1 MTAANIP
8 KNLLRRPST
17 MMMDREE
24 YEKLQSAALLK
35 CINAQECA
43 VKEKHLRTLILGT
56 YNDRGA
62 GLFWANLTKIQ
73 LESSHRFL
81 EICEQVVSAWSGH
94 LKEGGGMLIK
104 HYCAVLVKKLIF
116 HQHNQQIPGN
126 VSLTESQLEALGSE
140 GVDNWFELSVEVMD
154 YLDAILQLQQS
165 VFNSLDKSRASSMT
179 PSGQCRL
186 APLILCILDSSS
198 LYDILVKL
206 MFKLYACLPEKELV
220 GHSDRFIP
228 IFGKLKQFYASS
240 SNLQYFKFLVSVPS
254 LPENPPNFVIASDIG
269 NYVCPQVLVH
279 ERQGNESPSDSQS
292 VEDVKLVDFNDF
304 RTVETDPSI
313 TSSISASQETEKDR
327 IINTLRHELDDTKAT
342 VFRINQEYA
351 LMNQQSRAQML
362 ELEESVAHSKEML
375 NQMLEENER
384 YRLKNEQ
391 LENEKNQLIDE
402 QRENTQNQIVVLEE
416 KFQKMKDAYRN
427 LREEHIKTLKN
438 LSQAQKQLEDGNV
451 DKLETELCKSE
462 QEFANEIHQLKL
474 ENEDLH
480 ARVCFQEK
488 EMQVMQINI
497 DQMAEQHAKLE
508 SKAKDTDACKVEL
521 EKQITSLDQQLTVL
535 KRDCELNRAMLNDH
549 FLTFCKLLSD
559 AMNDTLKEIESPAFE
574 QQVTCSAEYFF
585 SKIQP
590 VQEDIENMRSL
601 VAEKI
606 SGSKL
611 SDESAVLTN
620 LFNLCYSFSTF
631 FRLGQAA
638 LRILSTSSSSNVETF
653 GANIS
658 NAVVEAEKFFIN
670 FGEGGKNCLLHLQTI
685 SDCVESLKLAV
696 KSAGEMFSNIDA
708 EELAELYEKEM
719 KIMEEA
725 IQEAASKI
733 QVILDKNRC
742 SNSGVSLE
750 VNEKILESCTKLIRE
765 VMKLVVSAKK
775 LQNEIVQ
782 LKGGAVS
789 AKEFY
794 KRHHEWTEGLLS
806 AAKAVGSRANLL
818 VDAADRVVSRAA
830 KLEELTAASKEIA
843 ASTVQLVV
851 ASRVKADRESNYLKE
866 LGSCSRSVSGA
877 VAEVLQTVKVG
888 KECLEEEDMDFSKL
902 SLHQTKRLEMEK
914 QIRLLELESLLE
926 KERKSLG
933 ELRKHHYQLDES
945 FEEQDALNMSVRSWD
960 TRDVDENTPLIQDS
974 HESVADPVPDEPRAD
989 VEDKPEKPV
998 QRTITCRICQEPI
1011 SIERKLLHNVVRCKH
1026 CNEVTPIRQAPPGK
1040 KYVRCPCNC
1049 LLICKQSS
1057 NRIACPRPDCN
1068 RVIMLNTMS
1077 SGTAVRAPPGTARV
1091 SCIHCKEIFMYN
1103 TLSKTL
1109 ARCPHCRKVSS
1120 TSQRAAWI
1128 RALILL
1134 LLGLLF
1140 LISGFGL
1147 AAGTWTTVVDHPIL
1161 YLSWGV
1167 MFVLSLL
1174 FVFRGIYFMNVK
1186 TSKIEGLLFLHHM
1199 CNFYTDEFTYLMNTE
1214 EMLEQEGDRLEMNC
1228 SQKALTAIGIEGSAN
1243 KIGVG
1248 IVRQGEVLS
1257 NCRRTYVTAP
1267 GQGFQPSD
1275 TAVHHRQHVL
1285 GLVEQAISEANVDVG
1300 QIDLVCFTQGPGMGA
1315 PLVSCAVVARTLAQ
1329 LWNRPLVGVNHCVAH
1344 IEMGRLVTGAD
1355 DPVVLYASGGN
1366 TQVIAYS
1373 DHRYRIF
1380 GETLDIAVGNC
1391 LDRFARLLNLSN
1403 DPSPGLNIE
1412 IQARNGRKFV
1422 QLPYCVKGMDVS
1434 FSGILSSV
1442 EQQLSLLKRGEIQPA
1457 DLCFSL
1463 QETVFAMLVE
1473 VTERAMAQCGS
1484 KDVLLVGGVG
1494 CNGRL
1499 ISMMRSMAED
1509 RGARLHASDDRYC
1522 VDNGAMIAH
1531 TGCSLRSHNVRND
1544 FVPMKF
1550 WSHGV
1555 TEKASSNNPFN
1566 NANLKLSTSTVNL
1579 YSRPYWMEEQP
1590 PLPPDSVAVAN
1601 SEFPG
1606 VENVSRTEA
1615 FSRKPLHK
1623 LTVHGKFEPYEEENY
1638 PFPVPFL
1645 PGEYAEY
1652 FSEPFEDS
1660 VRSSF
1665 VVLTNFRIFVTAS
1678 GNGSFYNIPL
1688 LCIESVDYRE
1698 NAYVSIFC
1706 KDGRTAKVTL
1716 ENNDFTLAWYRL
1728 LNSVAVPPAKLEDV
1742 FAFAFYAWCLD
1753 EKKKPSFASLQN
1765 KINNDQA
1772 QELNRMG
1779 FPKEHWRITEFNKN
1793 QEFCPTYP
1801 SYWIVPALVTDADI
1815 EGSCRFRALQRVPVT
1830 VWRHPKEG
1838 CVLVRC
1844 SQPESGILGW
1854 RSDSDETLLNMI
1866 NSTASLKATP
1876 KDGALLTPVETN
1888 KPVKPMLILDAR
1900 SYTAA
1905 WANRAKGGG
1914 FEICEYYNKCDIQF
1928 LGLPNIH
1935 CIRVS
1940 FQKFRSS
1947 IMEANESTWFQNL
1960 ETCQWIHNLCALMT
1974 SALRAV
1980 EALQVEKRSVLV
1992 HCSDGW
1998 DRTTQIVSLAKL
2010 LMDPHYRTVKGFTE
2024 LVERDWIC
2032 FGHKFRERLGMQ
2044 NGDQNQRS
2052 PVFLQW
2058 LDCIH
2063 YLLHEYPCSF
2073 EFNEIYLVKLAQ
2085 HAYSGLFGTFL
2096 CNSIA
2101 ERRQLTIP
2109 QRSFSVWDYLNVS
2122 NGQFRNILF
2131 SHDDSVL
2138 WPRLG
2143 LREMAALWRAIYF
2156 PGNGDTVNG
2165 GGRRLCIAGSATV
2178 SALHANND
2186 EDDDHDAGF
2195 VGHCRLTVDRSIPTV
2210 LIRSHSYDSV
2220 PLADFQRPGFFP
2232 EPAFHRLGSQP
2243 CLVTNSSTSAFR
2255 LLEKSQQSDTADV
2268 GFLDCAQVAG
2278 SDRPTRLALLSNGDS
2293 GPQTPQRCRRA
2304 MLNGSKSSSTSVDF
2318 DHERDDDTDGER
2330 TTDVES
2336 SGVAQTCDH
2345 STSTTEISD
2354 PRAIRPEIC
2363 IRNVVHY
2370 HRIQPN
2376 RQLVNGNNSGDGQ
2389 SDQNQ
2394 RCRSDDCCVGGLSS
2408 NQRQALAEMLD
2419 RDGLIRVRDGA
2430 QERMQKIMHGYEKR
2444 IAFLQ
2449 TELFRAQTACA
2460 YGKCPTCDQRTAT
2473 VVDFSSSTDPI
2484 MAVVMEGRD
2493 QTRTRNSE
2501 SQSALSENG
2510 AEPRSCDSR
2519 TTTQSDASS
2528 WEAVDCEDGTPT
2540 LWVPDHAARRC
2551 MGCDS
2556 EFWMVNRKHHCR
2568 SCGKI
2573 FCGSCSN
2580 YECPVPE
2587 EQFYEPV
2594 RVCNS
2599 CFSALKYQQK
2609 VEA

>member
-73 LESSHRFL
+73 LESNLVISWKFCHVLHKLLRDGEPHVL
-81 EICEQVVSAWSGH
+81 TDSLKYVSKLSALGQLWGH

-1522 VDNGAMIAH
+1522 VDNG
-1531 TGCSLRSHNVRND
+1531 CSLRSHNVRND

-2010 LMDPHYRTVKGFTE
+2010 LMDPHYRTVK
-2024 LVERDWIC
+2024 
-2032 FGHKFRERLGMQ
+2032 
-2044 NGDQNQRS
+2044 
-2052 PVFLQW
+2052 
-2058 LDCIH
+2058 
-2063 YLLHEYPCSF
+2063 
-2073 EFNEIYLVKLAQ
+2073 VKLAQ

-2430 QERMQKIMHGYEKR
+2430 QERMQKIMHGYE
-2444 IAFLQ
+2444 
-2449 TELFRAQTACA
+2449 
-2460 YGKCPTCDQRTAT
+2460 
-2473 VVDFSSSTDPI
+2473 
-2484 MAVVMEGRD
+2484 
-2493 QTRTRNSE
+2493 

>member
-8 KNLLRRPST
+8 KNLLRRPSA

-62 GLFWANLTKIQ
+62 GVFWANLTKIQ
-73 LESSHRFL
+73 LESNLVISWKFCHVLHKLLRDGEPHVL
-81 EICEQVVSAWSGH
+81 TDSLKYVSKLSALGQLWSH

-104 HYCAVLVKKLIF
+104 HYCTVLVKKLIF

-126 VSLTESQLEALGSE
+126 LSLTESQLEALGSE

-292 VEDVKLVDFNDF
+292 VEDVKLVDFNDLVSSQT
-304 RTVETDPSI
+304 TVETDHHSI
-313 TSSISASQETEKDR
+313 SSGISASQETEKDR

-351 LMNQQSRAQML
+351 LMNQKSRAQML

-375 NQMLEENER
+375 NQLLEENER

-416 KFQKMKDAYRN
+416 KFQKMKDAYRS

-438 LSQAQKQLEDGNV
+438 LSQVQKQLEDGNA
-451 DKLETELCKSE
+451 DKLEPELCKSE
-462 QEFANEIHQLKL
+462 QEFANEIQQLKL
-474 ENEDLH
+474 ENEDLN
-480 ARVCFQEK
+480 AQVCCQEK
-488 EMQVMQINI
+488 EMQVLQISI
-497 DQMAEQHAKLE
+497 DQMTEQYAKLE
-508 SKAKDTDACKVEL
+508 SKAKDADACNVEL
-521 EKQITSLDQQLTVL
+521 ENQITALNHQLTVL
-535 KRDCELNRAMLNDH
+535 KSDCELNCTLLNDH
-549 FLTFCKLLSD
+549 FLTFCKLLSN
-559 AMNDTLKEIESPAFE
+559 AMNDTLREIESPAFE

-590 VQEDIENMRSL
+590 VQENIENMRNL

-606 SGSKL
+606 SDSKL
-611 SDESAVLTN
+611 SDESAVLSH
-620 LFNLCYSFSTF
+620 LFNLCYCFSTF

-638 LRILSTSSSSNVETF
+638 LRILATSDNVETF
-653 GANIS
+653 SANIS

-670 FGEGGKNCLLHLQTI
+670 FGDGGKNCLQHLKTI
-685 SDCVESLKLAV
+685 SDCVESLKLTV
-696 KSAGEMFSNIDA
+696 KSADEMFSNIDA

-742 SNSGVSLE
+742 SNSGASLE

-765 VMKLVVSAKK
+765 VMRLVVSAKK

-851 ASRVKADRESNYLKE
+851 ASRVKADRESNFLKE
-866 LGSCSRSVSGA
+866 LSTCSRSVSEA

-945 FEEQDALNMSVRSWD
+945 FEEQDALYAFRRENCQNFLEFLKIRTMSERKRA

-974 HESVADPVPDEPRAD
+974 RQSVADPIPDEPRVD
-989 VEDKPEKPV
+989 VEDKKGKPAE
-998 QRTITCRICQEPI
+998 RTVTCRICQEPI

-1161 YLSWGV
+1161 YFAWA
-1167 MFVLSLL
+1167 
-1174 FVFRGIYFMNVK
+1174 
-1186 TSKIEGLLFLHHM
+1186 
-1199 CNFYTDEFTYLMNTE
+1199 E
-1214 EMLEQEGDRLEMNC
+1214 EMLEQEGDRMEMNC

-1285 GLVEQAISEANVDVG
+1285 GLVEQALNEANLGVG

-1329 LWNRPLVGVNHCVAH
+1329 LWNRPLIGVNHCVAH

-1373 DHRYRIF
+1373 DRRYRIF

-1412 IQARNGRKFV
+1412 IQARNGQKFV

-1522 VDNGAMIAH
+1522 VDNG
-1531 TGCSLRSHNVRND
+1531 CSLRSHSVRSD
-1544 FVPMKF
+1544 FVPMKC

-1555 TEKASSNNPFN
+1555 TKATSNNQ
-1566 NANLKLSTSTVNL
+1566 SI
-1579 YSRPYWMEEQP
+1579 QQC
-1590 PLPPDSVAVAN
+1590 
-1601 SEFPG
+1601 
-1606 VENVSRTEA
+1606 
-1615 FSRKPLHK
+1615 
-1623 LTVHGKFEPYEEENY
+1623 KF
-1638 PFPVPFL
+1638 
-1645 PGEYAEY
+1645 
-1652 FSEPFEDS
+1652 
-1660 VRSSF
+1660 
-1665 VVLTNFRIFVTAS
+1665 
-1678 GNGSFYNIPL
+1678 
-1688 LCIESVDYRE
+1688 
-1698 NAYVSIFC
+1698 
-1706 KDGRTAKVTL
+1706 K
-1716 ENNDFTLAWYRL
+1716 
-1728 LNSVAVPPAKLEDV
+1728 
-1742 FAFAFYAWCLD
+1742 
-1753 EKKKPSFASLQN
+1753 
-1765 KINNDQA
+1765 
-1772 QELNRMG
+1772 
-1779 FPKEHWRITEFNKN
+1779 
-1793 QEFCPTYP
+1793 
-1801 SYWIVPALVTDADI
+1801 
-1815 EGSCRFRALQRVPVT
+1815 
-1830 VWRHPKEG
+1830 
-1838 CVLVRC
+1838 
-1844 SQPESGILGW
+1844 
-1854 RSDSDETLLNMI
+1854 
-1866 NSTASLKATP
+1866 
-1876 KDGALLTPVETN
+1876 
-1888 KPVKPMLILDAR
+1888 
-1900 SYTAA
+1900 
-1905 WANRAKGGG
+1905 
-1914 FEICEYYNKCDIQF
+1914 
-1928 LGLPNIH
+1928 
-1935 CIRVS
+1935 
-1940 FQKFRSS
+1940 
-1947 IMEANESTWFQNL
+1947 
-1960 ETCQWIHNLCALMT
+1960 
-1974 SALRAV
+1974 
-1980 EALQVEKRSVLV
+1980 
-1992 HCSDGW
+1992 
-1998 DRTTQIVSLAKL
+1998 
-2010 LMDPHYRTVKGFTE
+2010 
-2024 LVERDWIC
+2024 
-2032 FGHKFRERLGMQ
+2032 
-2044 NGDQNQRS
+2044 
-2052 PVFLQW
+2052 
-2058 LDCIH
+2058 
-2063 YLLHEYPCSF
+2063 
-2073 EFNEIYLVKLAQ
+2073 
-2085 HAYSGLFGTFL
+2085 
-2096 CNSIA
+2096 
-2101 ERRQLTIP
+2101 
-2109 QRSFSVWDYLNVS
+2109 
-2122 NGQFRNILF
+2122 
-2131 SHDDSVL
+2131 
-2138 WPRLG
+2138 
-2143 LREMAALWRAIYF
+2143 
-2156 PGNGDTVNG
+2156 
-2165 GGRRLCIAGSATV
+2165 
-2178 SALHANND
+2178 
-2186 EDDDHDAGF
+2186 
-2195 VGHCRLTVDRSIPTV
+2195 
-2210 LIRSHSYDSV
+2210 
-2220 PLADFQRPGFFP
+2220 
-2232 EPAFHRLGSQP
+2232 
-2243 CLVTNSSTSAFR
+2243 
-2255 LLEKSQQSDTADV
+2255 
-2268 GFLDCAQVAG
+2268 
-2278 SDRPTRLALLSNGDS
+2278 
-2293 GPQTPQRCRRA
+2293 
-2304 MLNGSKSSSTSVDF
+2304 
-2318 DHERDDDTDGER
+2318 
-2330 TTDVES
+2330 
-2336 SGVAQTCDH
+2336 
-2345 STSTTEISD
+2345 
-2354 PRAIRPEIC
+2354 
-2363 IRNVVHY
+2363 
-2370 HRIQPN
+2370 
-2376 RQLVNGNNSGDGQ
+2376 
-2389 SDQNQ
+2389 
-2394 RCRSDDCCVGGLSS
+2394 
-2408 NQRQALAEMLD
+2408 
-2419 RDGLIRVRDGA
+2419 
-2430 QERMQKIMHGYEKR
+2430 
-2444 IAFLQ
+2444 
-2449 TELFRAQTACA
+2449 
-2460 YGKCPTCDQRTAT
+2460 
-2473 VVDFSSSTDPI
+2473 
-2484 MAVVMEGRD
+2484 
-2493 QTRTRNSE
+2493 
-2501 SQSALSENG
+2501 
-2510 AEPRSCDSR
+2510 
-2519 TTTQSDASS
+2519 S
-2528 WEAVDCEDGTPT
+2528 WE
-2540 LWVPDHAARRC
+2540 
-2551 MGCDS
+2551 S
-2556 EFWMVNRKHHCR
+2556 
-2568 SCGKI
+2568 
-2573 FCGSCSN
+2573 
-2580 YECPVPE
+2580 
-2587 EQFYEPV
+2587 
-2594 RVCNS
+2594 
-2599 CFSALKYQQK
+2599 
-2609 VEA
+2609 

>member
-1 MTAANIP
+1 
-8 KNLLRRPST
+8 
-17 MMMDREE
+17 
-24 YEKLQSAALLK
+24 
-35 CINAQECA
+35 
-43 VKEKHLRTLILGT
+43 
-56 YNDRGA
+56 
-62 GLFWANLTKIQ
+62 
-73 LESSHRFL
+73 
-81 EICEQVVSAWSGH
+81 
-94 LKEGGGMLIK
+94 
-104 HYCAVLVKKLIF
+104 
-116 HQHNQQIPGN
+116 
-126 VSLTESQLEALGSE
+126 
-140 GVDNWFELSVEVMD
+140 
-154 YLDAILQLQQS
+154 
-165 VFNSLDKSRASSMT
+165 
-179 PSGQCRL
+179 
-186 APLILCILDSSS
+186 
-198 LYDILVKL
+198 
-206 MFKLYACLPEKELV
+206 
-220 GHSDRFIP
+220 
-228 IFGKLKQFYASS
+228 
-240 SNLQYFKFLVSVPS
+240 
-254 LPENPPNFVIASDIG
+254 
-269 NYVCPQVLVH
+269 
-279 ERQGNESPSDSQS
+279 
-292 VEDVKLVDFNDF
+292 
-304 RTVETDPSI
+304 
-313 TSSISASQETEKDR
+313 
-327 IINTLRHELDDTKAT
+327 
-342 VFRINQEYA
+342 
-351 LMNQQSRAQML
+351 
-362 ELEESVAHSKEML
+362 
-375 NQMLEENER
+375 
-384 YRLKNEQ
+384 
-391 LENEKNQLIDE
+391 
-402 QRENTQNQIVVLEE
+402 
-416 KFQKMKDAYRN
+416 
-427 LREEHIKTLKN
+427 
-438 LSQAQKQLEDGNV
+438 
-451 DKLETELCKSE
+451 
-462 QEFANEIHQLKL
+462 
-474 ENEDLH
+474 
-480 ARVCFQEK
+480 
-488 EMQVMQINI
+488 
-497 DQMAEQHAKLE
+497 
-508 SKAKDTDACKVEL
+508 
-521 EKQITSLDQQLTVL
+521 
-535 KRDCELNRAMLNDH
+535 
-549 FLTFCKLLSD
+549 
-559 AMNDTLKEIESPAFE
+559 
-574 QQVTCSAEYFF
+574 
-585 SKIQP
+585 
-590 VQEDIENMRSL
+590 
-601 VAEKI
+601 
-606 SGSKL
+606 
-611 SDESAVLTN
+611 
-620 LFNLCYSFSTF
+620 
-631 FRLGQAA
+631 
-638 LRILSTSSSSNVETF
+638 
-653 GANIS
+653 
-658 NAVVEAEKFFIN
+658 
-670 FGEGGKNCLLHLQTI
+670 
-685 SDCVESLKLAV
+685 
-696 KSAGEMFSNIDA
+696 
-708 EELAELYEKEM
+708 
-719 KIMEEA
+719 
-725 IQEAASKI
+725 
-733 QVILDKNRC
+733 
-742 SNSGVSLE
+742 
-750 VNEKILESCTKLIRE
+750 
-765 VMKLVVSAKK
+765 
-775 LQNEIVQ
+775 
-782 LKGGAVS
+782 
-789 AKEFY
+789 
-794 KRHHEWTEGLLS
+794 
-806 AAKAVGSRANLL
+806 
-818 VDAADRVVSRAA
+818 
-830 KLEELTAASKEIA
+830 
-843 ASTVQLVV
+843 
-851 ASRVKADRESNYLKE
+851 
-866 LGSCSRSVSGA
+866 
-877 VAEVLQTVKVG
+877 
-888 KECLEEEDMDFSKL
+888 
-902 SLHQTKRLEMEK
+902 
-914 QIRLLELESLLE
+914 
-926 KERKSLG
+926 
-933 ELRKHHYQLDES
+933 
-945 FEEQDALNMSVRSWD
+945 MSVRSWD

-1026 CNEVTPIRQAPPGK
+1026 CNEVTVISE
-1040 KYVRCPCNC
+1040 C
-1049 LLICKQSS
+1049 LVVVVVVLTVFYSQSDKHLLERS
-1057 NRIACPRPDCN
+1057 MCD
-1068 RVIMLNTMS
+1068 
-1077 SGTAVRAPPGTARV
+1077 VRA
-1091 SCIHCKEIFMYN
+1091 IYN

-1161 YLSWGV
+1161 YLSW
-1167 MFVLSLL
+1167 
-1174 FVFRGIYFMNVK
+1174 
-1186 TSKIEGLLFLHHM
+1186 
-1199 CNFYTDEFTYLMNTE
+1199 
-1214 EMLEQEGDRLEMNC
+1214 
-1228 SQKALTAIGIEGSAN
+1228 AEGSAN

-1442 EQQLSLLKRGEIQPA
+1442 EQQLSLLKRDEIQPA

-1522 VDNGAMIAH
+1522 VDNG
-1531 TGCSLRSHNVRND
+1531 CSLRSHNVRSD

-1555 TEKASSNNPFN
+1555 TEKTASNNPFN

-1579 YSRPYWMEEQP
+1579 YSRPYWMEERP

-1623 LTVHGKFEPYEEENY
+1623 LTIHGKFEPYEEENY

-1772 QELNRMG
+1772 DDYFFFDSKEFVQQELNRMG

-1830 VWRHPKEG
+1830 VWRWFLFPVVVIYYNFYASACRHPKEG

-1876 KDGALLTPVETN
+1876 KDGAPLTPVETN

-2010 LMDPHYRTVKGFTE
+2010 LMDPHYRTVK
-2024 LVERDWIC
+2024 
-2032 FGHKFRERLGMQ
+2032 
-2044 NGDQNQRS
+2044 
-2052 PVFLQW
+2052 
-2058 LDCIH
+2058 
-2063 YLLHEYPCSF
+2063 
-2073 EFNEIYLVKLAQ
+2073 VKLAQ

-2178 SALHANND
+2178 GALHANND
-2186 EDDDHDAGF
+2186 EDDDHDTGF

-2210 LIRSHSYDSV
+2210 LIRSHSCDSV
-2220 PLADFQRPGFFP
+2220 PLADFQRPDFFR
-2232 EPAFHRLGSQP
+2232 EPAFHRPGSQP

-2255 LLEKSQQSDTADV
+2255 LPAKSQHSDTAGV

-2293 GPQTPQRCRRA
+2293 GPHTPQRCRRP

-2318 DHERDDDTDGER
+2318 DHERDDDPDGER

-2354 PRAIRPEIC
+2354 PRAIRPEIG

-2370 HRIQPN
+2370 RRIQPN
-2376 RQLVNGNNSGDGQ
+2376 RQLVNGKNSGDGQ

-2430 QERMQKIMHGYEKR
+2430 QERMQKIMHGY
-2444 IAFLQ
+2444 
-2449 TELFRAQTACA
+2449 
-2460 YGKCPTCDQRTAT
+2460 
-2473 VVDFSSSTDPI
+2473 
-2484 MAVVMEGRD
+2484 
-2493 QTRTRNSE
+2493 E